1 MGLGLEMIGE
11 AIPEERIRSEARGWV
26 CAIHTHTKAKPNAK
40 TNVGA
45 PISSNPTGSTE
56 QAGNRGVGGARKEHM
71 DESGI
76 RKSQSFLQPRYA
88 LSNAILMR
96 LVASR
101 VLSLNSICH

>member
-1 MGLGLEMIGE
+1 MTHTRRAQDCYLGLGLEMIGE
-11 AIPEERIRSEARGWV
+11 AIPEERIRSEAGGWV

-76 RKSQSFLQPRYA
+76 RKPAGWTDKQTVRTDE
-88 LSNAILMR
+88 IGM
-96 LVASR
+96 V
-101 VLSLNSICH
+101 